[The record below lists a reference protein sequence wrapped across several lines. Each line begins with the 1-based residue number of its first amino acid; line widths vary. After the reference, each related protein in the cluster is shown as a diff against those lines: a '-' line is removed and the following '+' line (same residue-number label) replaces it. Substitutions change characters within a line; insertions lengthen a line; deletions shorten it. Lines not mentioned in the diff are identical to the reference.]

1 MYIVIDSYIH
11 QLPLEK
17 VVNNFLN
24 GTIEKLGELE
34 IVRFLMS
41 FKQCG
46 RKVVE
51 KWSNA
56 LIIFFVLYI
65 ILGSSASLSIPTLK
79 L

>member
-1 MYIVIDSYIH
+1 MAELVDAIDLGSIG
-11 QLPLEK
+11 LFCGGSSP
-17 VVNNFLN
+17 FTR
-24 GTIEKLGELE
+24 TIEKLDELE

-65 ILGSSASLSIPTLK
+65 ILLGDK
-79 L
+79 NV

>member
-1 MYIVIDSYIH
+1 MAKLVDALDLGSSASRRESSS
-11 QLPLEK
+11 LSAC
-17 VVNNFLN
+17 
-24 GTIEKLGELE
+24 TIEKLDELE

-65 ILGSSASLSIPTLK
+65 ILLGDK
-79 L
+79 NV